1 MHQRVQQ
8 LSQDLVRRRNI
19 DAYLVA
25 LISFAFA
32 ILSLFGDVVAEEL
45 RWAAMLA
52 GVGLLVY
59 RMTLP
64 DYVPSSLDDLLRDRS
79 AYDQKPLPVR
89 LKTASNLWVFAP
101 SGINLI
107 SPAFCEMLR
116 GSVLARVDGVVRIV
130 VLDPGN
136 AQAVALAVRHLDD
149 SLAYPIQP
157 FPEALAGTAERLETM
172 SRWQCEGTFEYRLL
186 DYNPGFSMVAIDPD
200 TRHGVII
207 VELHGFHNETASGR
221 MHLELT
227 RELSERWYNYWAGQ
241 FDHIWRAATQPAQAT
256 QM

>member
-1 MHQRVQQ
+1 MHPRVQQ

-32 ILSLFGDVVAEEL
+32 IMSLFGDVVAEEL

-59 RMTLP
+59 PVTLP
-64 DYVPSSLDDLLRDRS
+64 DDVAGSFDDLLADRS

-89 LKTASNLWVFAP
+89 LKTASDLWVFAP
-101 SGINLI
+101 SGVNLL
-107 SPAFCEMLR
+107 STAFCDTLR
-116 GSVLARVDGVVRIV
+116 ESVLARTDGVVRIV

-136 AQAVALAVRHLDD
+136 AQAVALAVRQLDD
-149 SLAYPIQP
+149 SLAYPIQS
-157 FPEALAGTAERLETM
+157 FPEALADTTERLETM
-172 SRWQCEGTFEYRLL
+172 SRWQCEGSFEYRLL
-186 DYNPGFSMVAIDPD
+186 DYNPGFSLVAIDPEA
-200 TRHGVII
+200 RHGVII
-207 VELHGFHNETASGR
+207 VELHGFHNETTSGR

-227 RELSERWYNYWAGQ
+227 RELSERWYTYWAGQ
-241 FDHIWRAATQPAQAT
+241 FDHIWQAAHSDAAHDP
-256 QM
+256 